1 MKIAAFITS
10 YDRPEMLQNVVNHLR
25 GQGIEPLI
33 FLDGVTEHRG
43 KKGFWKTWNEILQ
56 AAEKIEADIYL
67 FMPDDFEDIDI
78 DRIKYLH
85 TKLKRPYAFNI
96 INDGRTKCWVN
107 KACVDMGQYYS
118 VGFVDCGFFCGRDTL
133 DKLGYWMN
141 PPYKAWWQ
149 QSENISSGV
158 GMMLS
163 KRLYN
168 AGVRCYK
175 PKYSLAKHGDH
186 ESKMHPQERQQT
198 PLKSI

>member
-43 KKGFWKTWNEILQ
+43 KKGFYKTWNEILQ

-67 FMPDDFEDIDI
+67 FMPDDVINLDI
-78 DRIKYLH
+78 DRIKAIH
-85 TKLKRPYAFNI
+85 ATMRKPYAFNLT
-96 INDGRTKCWVN
+96 NDGRKKCWVN
-107 KACVDMGQYYS
+107 KACVDMGDKYS
-118 VGFVDCGFFCGRDTL
+118 IGFVDCGFFCGRETL
-133 DKLGYWMN
+133 DKLGYYMN
-141 PPYKAWWQ
+141 QPPKGWFELA
-149 QSENISSGV
+149 EGMSSGV

-168 AGVRCYK
+168 AGVQCYK
-175 PKYSLAKHGDH
+175 PKKSLAYHGDH
-186 ESKMHPQERQQT
+186 ESKMHKQERIKN
-198 PLKSI
+198 PLISL